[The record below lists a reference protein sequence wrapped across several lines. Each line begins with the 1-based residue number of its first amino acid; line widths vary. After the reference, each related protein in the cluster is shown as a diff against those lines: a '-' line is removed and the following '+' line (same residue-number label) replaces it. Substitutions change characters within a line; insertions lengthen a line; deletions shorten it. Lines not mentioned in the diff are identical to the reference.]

1 MNEGAEYMS
10 QTAQHTN
17 ETKIS
22 IVHMLMLKFGYS
34 SCIIGLFLGLVVTS
48 VNFYQWNGR
57 PLSLALM
64 VLVLITLVFQRA
76 RKYGLV
82 ISHIYAIIL
91 GLLSYA
97 MFTSYLQNLGPEV
110 FIKILY

>member
-1 MNEGAEYMS
+1 
-10 QTAQHTN
+10 
-17 ETKIS
+17 
-22 IVHMLMLKFGYS
+22 MLMLKFGYS
-34 SCIIGLFLGLVVTS
+34 SCIIDYFWDWVLFWSILPME
-48 VNFYQWNGR
+48 WRR

-91 GLLSYA
+91 GLCHMLCLLAIY
-97 MFTSYLQNLGPEV
+97 
-110 FIKILY
+110 KI

>member
-1 MNEGAEYMS
+1 ME
-10 QTAQHTN
+10 
-17 ETKIS
+17 
-22 IVHMLMLKFGYS
+22 
-34 SCIIGLFLGLVVTS
+34 
-48 VNFYQWNGR
+48 WRR

-97 MFTSYLQNLGPEV
+97 MFTSYLQN
-110 FIKILY
+110 